1 LYIKQRYIVCQQ
13 KIFIKGKKNGRIME
27 KIKERLKILIKEN
40 GGNQAEIAR
49 QIGISPNHLAT
60 ILSSKTGLSATIII
74 GLAKAGYDV
83 QWLLTGES
91 NENIIAGMNNRITE
105 LESDLKDANNLI
117 DSLERILK
125 GK

>member
-1 LYIKQRYIVCQQ
+1 
-13 KIFIKGKKNGRIME
+13 ME

-49 QIGISPNHLAT
+49 QIGVEPSQLGT
-60 ILSSKTGLSATIII
+60 TFSDKKRGLSATIII

-91 NENIIAGMNNRITE
+91 NLNRITE
-105 LESDLKDANNLI
+105 LESNLKDANNLI

>member
-1 LYIKQRYIVCQQ
+1 MK
-13 KIFIKGKKNGRIME
+13 

-83 QWLLTGES
+83 QSILIGES
-91 NENIIAGMNNRITE
+91 NKDIIAKMNNRITE
-105 LESDLKDANNLI
+105 LETQLRDANNLI

-125 GK
+125 GIK

>member
-1 LYIKQRYIVCQQ
+1 
-13 KIFIKGKKNGRIME
+13 ME
-27 KIKERLKILIKEN
+27 KIKERLKTLIKEN

-60 ILSSKTGLSATIII
+60 ILSSDSGLSATIII

-91 NENIIAGMNNRITE
+91 KLADAEKRISDLETE
-105 LESDLKDANNLI
+105 LRDANKLI
-117 DSLERILK
+117 DSLERIIK
-125 GK
+125 Q

>member
-1 LYIKQRYIVCQQ
+1 MK
-13 KIFIKGKKNGRIME
+13 

-60 ILSSKTGLSATIII
+60 ILSSNTGLSATIII
-74 GLAKAGYDV
+74 GLAKASYDI

-91 NENIIAGMNNRITE
+91 NLKRITE
-105 LESDLKDANNLI
+105 LEEELGDANRLI

-125 GK
+125 GGK

>member
-1 LYIKQRYIVCQQ
+1 
-13 KIFIKGKKNGRIME
+13 ME

-83 QWLLTGES
+83 QWILTGES
-91 NENIIAGMNNRITE
+91 NLNRITE
-105 LESDLKDANNLI
+105 LETELRDANKLI
-117 DSLERILK
+117 DSLEKIL
-125 GK
+125 GKKKE